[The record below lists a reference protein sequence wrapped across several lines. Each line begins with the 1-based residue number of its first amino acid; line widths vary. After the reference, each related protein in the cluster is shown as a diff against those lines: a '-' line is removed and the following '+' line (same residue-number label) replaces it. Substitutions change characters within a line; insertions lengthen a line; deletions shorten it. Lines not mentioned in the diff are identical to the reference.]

1 MLNTEHLL
9 PPLSHTSSLSTSP
22 HPYPPS
28 PPSHLTPPS
37 PRCLALPSPPR
48 APSKV
53 LASLKAYQGI
63 NFVRAMETMFLD
75 LVASETSQQSFAPVW
90 STKQA
95 RMDETDPAK
104 DLLKFQVIVLTRTA
118 WPPNLVNMQVN
129 NN

>member
-1 MLNTEHLL
+1 
-9 PPLSHTSSLSTSP
+9 
-22 HPYPPS
+22 
-28 PPSHLTPPS
+28 
-37 PRCLALPSPPR
+37 
-48 APSKV
+48 
-53 LASLKAYQGI
+53 
-63 NFVRAMETMFLD
+63 METMFLD